1 MPTIVVA
8 MGFTALFGSHGLL
21 NTSLMDLFGLAV
33 PPIKITNTLTIILM
47 AHAFYNYAIVIRIV
61 SALWS
66 NLDPHLEETARMLGA
81 GRLRTFGQITLP
93 LLLPAIAS
101 SALMAFA
108 FSFTSF
114 GVVLILGGA
123 QFATL
128 EVGIYE
134 LTAKLFRMPLAAVL
148 SLVQIVFTYL
158 FLLLYV
164 RLQDR
169 STVRLDLKPQSSTVR
184 QRTHMGDR
192 VFIAGMILAIL
203 VILSPLMALVERGFS
218 SGDGYSLAHFARL
231 FSNESGSY
239 FYLSPVT
246 IMWNSVR
253 LALATVTVSLVLGT
267 IVAYFLSRPGRRDRG
282 VFDALFMLPLGVSAV
297 TLGFGFIVALNRPPI
312 DLRGSWI
319 ILVIAHS
326 LVAYP
331 FVIRS
336 LLPVLRGL
344 SPYLREAAVVLGA
357 SAPRVFISIDLP
369 ITARALMVGAT
380 FAFAIS
386 MGEFGA
392 SLLLV
397 RPDFTTMPVAIFRF
411 LGQPGAAN
419 LGQALAMSSLLMAV
433 VALGFIVIERFR
445 YRNVGE
451 F

>member
-1 MPTIVVA
+1 M
-8 MGFTALFGSHGLL
+8 
-21 NTSLMDLFGLAV
+21 
-33 PPIKITNTLTIILM
+33 
-47 AHAFYNYAIVIRIV
+47 
-61 SALWS
+61 
-66 NLDPHLEETARMLGA
+66 
-81 GRLRTFGQITLP
+81 
-93 LLLPAIAS
+93 
-101 SALMAFA
+101 
-108 FSFTSF
+108 
-114 GVVLILGGA
+114 
-123 QFATL
+123 
-128 EVGIYE
+128 
-134 LTAKLFRMPLAAVL
+134 
-148 SLVQIVFTYL
+148 
-158 FLLLYV
+158 
-164 RLQDR
+164 
-169 STVRLDLKPQSSTVR
+169 RLDLKPQSATVR

-218 SGDGYSLAHFARL
+218 SGDDYSLAHFARL

-253 LALATVTVSLVLGT
+253 LALATVAVSLVLGT
-267 IVAYFLSRPGRRDRG
+267 IVAYFLSRPGRRGRG

-344 SPYLREAAVVLGA
+344 SPYLREAAVMLGA

-369 ITARALMVGAT
+369 ITVRALMVGAT

-433 VALGFIVIERFR
+433 VALGFIAIERFR